1 MAIDNN
7 NMNKFN
13 GHEAYI
19 ISAAVDAYVTR
30 MNESIKQAEAEGKR
44 PIFTVDY
51 FPQLAKDIKAKLTLN
66 TIRDHGDME

>member
-1 MAIDNN
+1 MDNI

-19 ISAAVDAYVTR
+19 ISEALDLYVKKI
-30 MNESIKQAEAEGKR
+30 NEEIEALEAEGKR

-51 FPQLAKDIKAKLTLN
+51 YPQVAKDIKAKLNLN
-66 TIRDHGDME
+66 TIKDYGDME

>member
-1 MAIDNN
+1 MDNI

-19 ISAAVDAYVTR
+19 ISEALDLYVNAMT
-30 MNESIKQAEAEGKR
+30 EEIEALEAEGKR

-51 FPQLAKDIKAKLTLN
+51 FPQLAKDIKTKLTFN
-66 TIRDHGDME
+66 TLKQNGDME

>member
-1 MAIDNN
+1 MDNI

-19 ISAAVDAYVTR
+19 ISKSLDLYVNA
-30 MNESIKQAEAEGKR
+30 MKEEIEALKAEGKR

-51 FPQLAKDIKAKLTLN
+51 FPQLAKDIKTKLTFN
-66 TIRDHGDME
+66 TIKQDGNME

>member
-1 MAIDNN
+1 MDNN

-19 ISAAVDAYVTR
+19 ISAAVDSYVIK

-51 FPQLAKDIKAKLTLN
+51 FPQLAKDIKAKLNLN
-66 TIRDHGDME
+66 TLKDNGDME

>member
-1 MAIDNN
+1 MDNI

-19 ISAAVDAYVTR
+19 ISEALDLYVKEI
-30 MNESIKQAEAEGKR
+30 NKEIEELEATGKT

-51 FPQLAKDIKAKLTLN
+51 YPQLAKDIKTKLTFN
-66 TIRDHGDME
+66 TLKQDGNIE

>member
-1 MAIDNN
+1 MDNI

-19 ISAAVDAYVTR
+19 ISKSLDLYVNAMT
-30 MNESIKQAEAEGKR
+30 EEIEALEAEGKR

-51 FPQLAKDIKAKLTLN
+51 FPQLAKDIKTKLTFN
-66 TIRDHGDME
+66 TIKQDGNME

>member
-1 MAIDNN
+1 MDNN

-19 ISAAVDAYVTR
+19 ISTAVDAYVNK
-30 MNESIKQAEAEGKR
+30 MNADIKQAESEGKR

-51 FPQLAKDIKAKLTLN
+51 FPQMAKDIKAKLNLN
-66 TIRDHGDME
+66 TIKEYGDME

>member
-1 MAIDNN
+1 MDNI

-19 ISAAVDAYVTR
+19 ITTAVDDYVKK
-30 MNESIKQAEAEGKR
+30 MNETIKQAEAEGKR

-51 FPQLAKDIKAKLTLN
+51 FPQLAKDIKTKLTFN
-66 TIRDHGDME
+66 TLK

>member
-1 MAIDNN
+1 MDNN

-19 ISAAVDAYVTR
+19 ISAAVDSYVIR

-51 FPQLAKDIKAKLTLN
+51 FPQLAKDIKAKLNLN
-66 TIRDHGDME
+66 TLKDDGNME

>member
-1 MAIDNN
+1 MDNI

-19 ISAAVDAYVTR
+19 ISTAVDAYVKK
-30 MNESIKQAEAEGKR
+30 MNEAIKQAEAEGKR

-51 FPQLAKDIKAKLTLN
+51 YPQVAKDIKTKLTFN
-66 TIRDHGDME
+66 TIKQDGNME

>member
-1 MAIDNN
+1 MDNI

-19 ISAAVDAYVTR
+19 ISVAVDSYVIK
-30 MNESIKQAEAEGKR
+30 MNEGIRQAEAEGKR

-51 FPQLAKDIKAKLTLN
+51 FPQMAKDIKAKLNLN
-66 TIRDHGDME
+66 TIKDYGDME

>member
-1 MAIDNN
+1 MDNI

-19 ISAAVDAYVTR
+19 ISTAVDAYVMK
-30 MNESIKQAEAEGKR
+30 MNADIKQAESEGKR

-51 FPQLAKDIKAKLTLN
+51 FPQMAKDIKAKLNLN
-66 TIRDHGDME
+66 TIKDYGDME

>member
-1 MAIDNN
+1 MDNI

-19 ISAAVDAYVTR
+19 ISKSLDLYVNAMT
-30 MNESIKQAEAEGKR
+30 EEIEALEAEGKR

-51 FPQLAKDIKAKLTLN
+51 FPQLAKDIKTKLTFN
-66 TIRDHGDME
+66 TLKQDGNME

>member
-1 MAIDNN
+1 MDNY

-19 ISAAVDAYVTR
+19 ISKSLDLYVNAMT
-30 MNESIKQAEAEGKR
+30 EEIEALEAEGKR

-51 FPQLAKDIKAKLTLN
+51 FPQLAKDIKTKLTFN
-66 TIRDHGDME
+66 TLKQDGNME

>member
-1 MAIDNN
+1 
-7 NMNKFN
+7 MNKFN

-19 ISAAVDAYVTR
+19 ISTAVDAYVTK

-51 FPQLAKDIKAKLTLN
+51 FPQLAKDIKAKLNLN
-66 TIRDHGDME
+66 TLKDNGNME

>member
-1 MAIDNN
+1 MDNI

-19 ISAAVDAYVTR
+19 INAAVDAYVTR

-44 PIFTVDY
+44 PIFTIDY

-66 TIRDHGDME
+66 TIKDHGDME

>member
-1 MAIDNN
+1 MDNI

-19 ISAAVDAYVTR
+19 ISAAVDDYVKK
-30 MNESIKQAEAEGKR
+30 MNESIEKAEAEGKR

-51 FPQLAKDIKAKLTLN
+51 FPQMAKDIKAKLNLN
-66 TIRDHGDME
+66 TIKDYGDME

>member
-1 MAIDNN
+1 MDNI

-19 ISAAVDAYVTR
+19 ISTAVDAYVKK
-30 MNESIKQAEAEGKR
+30 MNEAIKQAEAEGKR

-51 FPQLAKDIKAKLTLN
+51 FPQLAKDINSKLNLN
-66 TIRDHGDME
+66 TIKDYGDME

>member
-1 MAIDNN
+1 
-7 NMNKFN
+7 MNKFN

-19 ISAAVDAYVTR
+19 ISVAVDDYVQK
-30 MNESIKQAEAEGKR
+30 MNKSIEKAESEGKR

-66 TIRDHGDME
+66 TIKDYGDME